1 MFVSRDY
8 LFKVILPHPLVRENP
23 ECLAL
28 VFDAMRMAFN
38 GTGDCFFSQSPRN
51 CLKTHEDAIVAC
63 GEDGMLCYIP
73 SNKHWYEL
81 DEFEY
86 EHTTPS
92 SPFHAVSACHGK
104 LYVLGGTYR
113 WLAGGNSVERYD
125 PLLNRWV
132 CTKPPEIVCSQSAA
146 VTLQGFL
153 YVVGGIDRH
162 EMLLRMVQKYNP
174 DTNLWQEVSPLSSP
188 RSKACAV
195 ADGSYLYAIGG
206 SDSTALFLDIVERF
220 DPSNN
225 TWETLPS
232 TLARRANAGGAAIKQ
247 KVFVV
252 GGLHPGA
259 TDHDPC
265 EIYDPLSKVWSSIPS
280 LVAPRQ
286 LASAVSFK
294 GQILVFGDFRH
305 QGGQEMSLQA
315 YDADQ
320 NKWEACSDISFG
332 SKFFKISC
340 LRIPRHVLGGC
351 RQYTSS

>member
-1 MFVSRDY
+1 
-8 LFKVILPHPLVRENP
+8 
-23 ECLAL
+23 
-28 VFDAMRMAFN
+28 
-38 GTGDCFFSQSPRN
+38 
-51 CLKTHEDAIVAC
+51 
-63 GEDGMLCYIP
+63 
-73 SNKHWYEL
+73 
-81 DEFEY
+81 
-86 EHTTPS
+86 
-92 SPFHAVSACHGK
+92 
-104 LYVLGGTYR
+104 
-113 WLAGGNSVERYD
+113 
-125 PLLNRWV
+125 
-132 CTKPPEIVCSQSAA
+132 
-146 VTLQGFL
+146 
-153 YVVGGIDRH
+153 
-162 EMLLRMVQKYNP
+162 MVQKYNP
-174 DTNLWQEVSPLSSP
+174 DTNLWQEVSPPSSP
-188 RSKACAV
+188 RLKACAV
-195 ADGSYLYAIGG
+195 ADRSYLYAIGG

-232 TLARRANAGGAAIKQ
+232 TLARRANAGGSAIKQ

-265 EIYDPLSKVWSSIPS
+265 EIYDPLSKVLSSIPS

-294 GQILVFGDFRH
+294 GQILVFGDFR
-305 QGGQEMSLQA
+305 QKGGQEMSLQA

-320 NKWEACSDISFG
+320 NKWEACSDNSFG